1 MTTSTQQEPSVWWL
15 RMACFFFFAGLSCY
29 TPLLAAHLQWLGF
42 DLQEIGIINLIASTG
57 AALGLLLAATWTPRY
72 GHRSNLAVAVL
83 MAAFC
88 GAGLILVP
96 RLNERLHGRSETERP
111 VAEIL
116 CRPEGSALFFR
127 KCGDTCE
134 LDAVART
141 ELSVSDC
148 RFEPQSRLP
157 VHFIDWINRFALT
170 NINGGKGS
178 DGADDDLSEPERG
191 DLPQKIPVQP
201 SGFEDQFHPSDVE
214 TDETLLPGQS
224 GNPPSGVAPY
234 EYDYDENHRLDDVQE
249 IERRRRKRQSIPL
262 MDDAGQL
269 PPALQIDDEFEIAE
283 KADLPYTSSPHI
295 CFSSYSSSTTT
306 CHVFT
311 GTNHLFRFNTSFY
324 SGITHNGQCFYSL
337 NYDDVDNQILS
348 ELRCR
353 SNKPNHQVRC
363 RAEGMKLRASVT
375 RNGTSTC
382 HGRAPDSNFHLV
394 FWLYLIFRTCGEMAI
409 IATVLLLRIVTLSE
423 DHDGAVSA
431 SGWMTQRRSSLVLW
445 WMWALF
451 GLVAMAPLAGWIADV
466 VSFGIAFLLGS
477 VMLGLTAFC
486 IALSPNALPPRP
498 HPMLEATLASIE
510 DEPEDSNG
518 VTPPLYRIRGRDLRA
533 ILSDGTAVLILLFM
547 SLLGMAAAVNPTIFY
562 WHLLELGST
571 RLMLGASVT
580 AQWLPVAPLVL
591 LLSGWLWKRCGH
603 RYIFII
609 GLLLYS
615 IRFLG
620 YTMLDQYVWIVVI
633 ETLEPLCSLWMLLT
647 AAARIER
654 LECRYRDVGIGRD
667 RWHSWKVNTWAL
679 VILFHYSIGR
689 ALGGLVSSLAAHHFG
704 LVRVFVGAALICLF
718 VAACWFL
725 WIHLKSPCQS
735 RRRKNFKIVD
745 NTSPSSPK
753 ETAEPPRRRNEAEQE
768 RKQKLLRS
776 SPV

>member
-57 AALGLLLAATWTPRY
+57 AALGLLLAAAWTPRY

-83 MAAFC
+83 TAAFC

-96 RLNERLHGRSETERP
+96 RLNERLHGRSDTERP

-170 NINGGKGS
+170 NVNGGKGS
-178 DGADDDLSEPERG
+178 DGMDDDLSEPERG
-191 DLPQKIPVQP
+191 DLPQKIPVQT
-201 SGFEDQFHPSDVE
+201 SDFEDQFNPSDVE

-224 GNPPSGVAPY
+224 GSPPSGVAPY
-234 EYDYDENHRLDDVQE
+234 EYDYDENHRQDDALQE
-249 IERRRRKRQSIPL
+249 IERRRKKRQSIPL

-269 PPALQIDDEFEIAE
+269 PPTLQIDDEFEIAE

-337 NYDDVDNQILS
+337 NYDDVDRQILS

-382 HGRAPDSNFHLV
+382 HGRPADSNFHLV
-394 FWLYLIFRTCGEMAI
+394 FWLYVIFRTCGEMAI
-409 IATVLLLRIVTLSE
+409 IATVLLLRIVTLNQ
-423 DHDGAVSA
+423 DHENTVSGI
-431 SGWMTQRRSSLVLW
+431 GWMTQRRSSLVLW
-445 WMWALF
+445 WIWALF

-477 VMLGLTAFC
+477 VMLALTAFC
-486 IALSPNALPPRP
+486 IALSPNSLPSRP
-498 HPMLEATLASIE
+498 HPMLEATLAIE
-510 DEPEDSNG
+510 EEPEDTTC
-518 VTPPLYRIRGRDLRA
+518 VTPPLYRICGRDLRA

-571 RLMLGASVT
+571 RLMLAACVT
-580 AQWLPVAPLVL
+580 AQWLPIAPLVL

-647 AAARIER
+647 AAERIER

-679 VILFHYSIGR
+679 VILFHYS
-689 ALGGLVSSLAAHHFG
+689 LGILIDCIHF
-704 LVRVFVGAALICLF
+704 LS
-718 VAACWFL
+718 W
-725 WIHLKSPCQS
+725 
-735 RRRKNFKIVD
+735 
-745 NTSPSSPK
+745 
-753 ETAEPPRRRNEAEQE
+753 
-768 RKQKLLRS
+768 
-776 SPV
+776 

>member
-57 AALGLLLAATWTPRY
+57 AALGLLLAAAWTPRY

-83 MAAFC
+83 TAAFC

-96 RLNERLHGRSETERP
+96 RLNERLHGRSDTERP

-170 NINGGKGS
+170 NVNGGKGS
-178 DGADDDLSEPERG
+178 DGMDDDLSEPERG
-191 DLPQKIPVQP
+191 DLPQKIPVQT
-201 SGFEDQFHPSDVE
+201 SDFEDQFNPSDVE

-224 GNPPSGVAPY
+224 GSPPSGVAPY
-234 EYDYDENHRLDDVQE
+234 EYDYDENHRQDDALQE
-249 IERRRRKRQSIPL
+249 IERRRKKRQSIPL

-269 PPALQIDDEFEIAE
+269 PPTLQIDDEFEIAE

-337 NYDDVDNQILS
+337 NYDDVDRQILS

-382 HGRAPDSNFHLV
+382 HGRPADSNFHLV
-394 FWLYLIFRTCGEMAI
+394 FWLYVIFRTCGEMAI
-409 IATVLLLRIVTLSE
+409 IATVLLLRIVTLNQ
-423 DHDGAVSA
+423 DHENTVSGI
-431 SGWMTQRRSSLVLW
+431 GWMTQRRSSLVLW
-445 WMWALF
+445 WIWALF

-477 VMLGLTAFC
+477 VMLALTAFC
-486 IALSPNALPPRP
+486 IALSPNSLPSRP
-498 HPMLEATLASIE
+498 HPMLEATLAIE
-510 DEPEDSNG
+510 EEPEDTTC
-518 VTPPLYRIRGRDLRA
+518 VTPPLYRICGRDLRA

-571 RLMLGASVT
+571 RLMLAACVT
-580 AQWLPVAPLVL
+580 AQWLPIAPLVL

-647 AAARIER
+647 AAERIER

-679 VILFHYSIGR
+679 VILFHYSLGR

-735 RRRKNFKIVD
+735 NRRKSLAHNSA
-745 NTSPSSPK
+745 SPSPK
-753 ETAEPPRRRNEAEQE
+753 ETAEPPRLRNEAEQE